1 MKVIPQSGANRV
13 VEAGKR
19 ECPSRL
25 PHLHGDPSSIDIEK
39 QKEHD
44 RGVHPVS
51 RETKRKKESASEVR
65 KKKKKKKV
73 KRGGNKNDWSDFMAR
88 AVGFRFPKT
97 ALFPGERLGLQAR
110 DDEMKLCS
118 IGDYIGG
125 TPTHRKIE
133 RDCPRRGLRRRR
145 DARKGTSFASRFI
158 FIVFL
163 LLS

>member
-1 MKVIPQSGANRV
+1 
-13 VEAGKR
+13 
-19 ECPSRL
+19 
-25 PHLHGDPSSIDIEK
+25 
-39 QKEHD
+39 
-44 RGVHPVS
+44 
-51 RETKRKKESASEVR
+51 
-65 KKKKKKKV
+65 
-73 KRGGNKNDWSDFMAR
+73 MAR

-133 RDCPRRGLRRRR
+133 RDCPRRGLRRWR
-145 DARKGTSFASRFI
+145 DARKGASFASRFI
-158 FIVFL
+158 LIVFL